1 MTDLEQLKAAADTF
15 RGTPLGDTLNKVCQD
30 LDKLEQQN
38 QELIKQVRDLQDLVF
53 TK

>member
-15 RGTPLGDTLNKVCQD
+15 RGTLLGDTLNKVCQD
-30 LDKLEQQN
+30 LDRLEQQN
-38 QELIKQVRDLQDLVF
+38 QELVRQVRDLQDLVL